1 MATQEDLDSARIA
14 RLVQEGDQQAFN
26 QLCSRYFDR
35 VYAYLHVA
43 LGCSLAAER
52 ATEETFAGA
61 RLHLRESGGLPLRP
75 SFRAWLF
82 AVAGATVAGRE
93 CEDVARLPA
102 GAVPGGDPLL
112 AGLAELPSD
121 QRQVVALRY
130 MLGFTITEL
139 AAALG
144 CHGAQVR
151 ALHHRAMLALSG
163 TLPARAAA

>member
-14 RLVQEGDQQAFN
+14 RLVQEGDEQAFN

-61 RLHLRESGGLPLRP
+61 RLRLRDSGLPLRP
-75 SFRAWLF
+75 TFRAWLF

-93 CEDVARLPA
+93 CEHDARLPA
-102 GAVPGGDPLL
+102 GAGPGDDPLL
-112 AGLAELPSD
+112 AALTDLPSEE
-121 QRQVVALRY
+121 RQVVALRY

-151 ALHHRAMLALSG
+151 ALHHRALLALSG
-163 TLPARAAA
+163 SLPARVAA